1 MYLAKETNCRAR
13 SDRRVI
19 RLITAPD
26 GNRGKEE
33 GVVDAAERERVP
45 KARYIDITAMHGFLC
60 ALECEVGILGLRN
73 PGSLQVL
80 FDHTNFYPD
89 LLPWFVIHLTE

>member
-1 MYLAKETNCRAR
+1 MFLLMYLANETVCRAR

-33 GVVDAAERERVP
+33 GVVDASERERVP
-45 KARYIDITAMHGFLC
+45 NARYIDITPMLRFFC
-60 ALECEVGILGLRN
+60 ALECDVGILGLRN
-73 PGSLQVL
+73 PG
-80 FDHTNFYPD
+80 
-89 LLPWFVIHLTE
+89 